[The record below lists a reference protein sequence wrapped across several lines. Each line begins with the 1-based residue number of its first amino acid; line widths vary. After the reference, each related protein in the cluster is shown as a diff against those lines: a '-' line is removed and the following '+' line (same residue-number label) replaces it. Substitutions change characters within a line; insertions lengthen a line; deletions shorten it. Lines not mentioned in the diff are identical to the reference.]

1 MTNEPTGV
9 AGEAMPATRT
19 IQIDPVVAL
28 GEQASLAAYW
38 QNRAMALA
46 QQLHEARAAL
56 ETANAA
62 LAAVETGSP
71 KKKD

>member
-1 MTNEPTGV
+1 MTTAPTA
-9 AGEAMPATRT
+9 AGEAVSRT

-28 GEQASLAAYW
+28 GEQAGLASYW

-46 QQLHEARAAL
+46 QQLHEARGALDAAN
-56 ETANAA
+56 EA
-62 LAAVETGSP
+62 LAAVET